1 MLRLKLIFLSNICNF
16 EENTIE
22 YILDIVR
29 EKVWEKGQM
38 MAVTEQAK
46 TVLSPQEVRNILNA
60 DNREI
65 VSLCKKASIIPK
77 KDRNGQTY
85 FSYKEVQNLKKVQG
99 TITKGTAITQAES
112 HKVVGNLLSS
122 LKSMEK
128 NITDTMSKVIDEK
141 LDGMDEVVV
150 ELIRCKTE
158 NETLRQKI
166 NELNKENYHLK
177 NKVKSYKSVG
187 LGLYIKKAS
196 DDFSL

>member
-1 MLRLKLIFLSNICNF
+1 MMPVQTQER
-16 EENTIE
+16 TI
-22 YILDIVR
+22 
-29 EKVWEKGQM
+29 
-38 MAVTEQAK
+38 
-46 TVLSPQEVRNILNA
+46 LSPQEVRDILKT

-65 VSLCKKASIIPK
+65 VKLCKKASIVPK

-85 FSYKEVQNLKKVQG
+85 FSYNEVQSLKKMQ
-99 TITKGTAITQAES
+99 KGRELTPVNSQQ
-112 HKVVGNLLSS
+112 VVGNLLSTLES
-122 LKSMEK
+122 IEK
-128 NITDTMSKVIDEK
+128 NITASMSKIIDEK

-177 NKVKSYKSVG
+177 NTIKSYKSVG
-187 LGLYIKKAS
+187 LGFYVKKAN